1 MRELIKDE
9 QIVTIVPQD
18 FKKTNKGRV
27 LEVSGDGFRMELKYK
42 PDGLIVN
49 HICDFYSFTDNGY
62 LYFESYIQKIENN
75 VITIA
80 NPVKHRFL
88 QRRKF
93 TRIKFIED
101 MELVYEDVVH
111 KVRTLDLS
119 AGGMKL
125 RTSDN
130 IDIEKCYDV
139 SIKLSDEQIVRCKY
153 QLIRVERNDSGLY
166 TISGRFISLSNIDKM
181 TLIQFCMKKDME
193 NESKIEKDG

>member
-1 MRELIKDE
+1 MRELIKDN
-9 QIVTIVPQD
+9 QLVTIVPQD

-27 LEVSGDGFRMELKYK
+27 LEVSPEGFRMELKYK

-62 LYFESYIQKIENN
+62 LYFESYIQNLENN

-101 MELVYEDVVH
+101 LELTNGDVVH
-111 KVRTLDLS
+111 KIRTLDLS
-119 AGGMKL
+119 AGGMKV
-125 RTSDN
+125 RTTEN
-130 IDIEKCYDV
+130 IDIEKDYNV
-139 SIKLSDEQIVRCKY
+139 SIKLS
-153 QLIRVERNDSGLY
+153 QLIRVEKGDGGLY
-166 TISGRFISLSNIDKM
+166 TISGRFTSLSNIDKM
-181 TLIQFCMKKDME
+181 TLVQFCMKKDME
-193 NESKIEKDG
+193 NLNKSGKDE